1 MPRLSGLIIRY
12 VLAFVFALVLFS
24 ANPANASLKDL
35 DSEIG
40 ALLSSVQ
47 PSVVTVYAFRDSDP
61 LGPNYAITPSHI
73 DTLIGSGIVYDTSG
87 NIVTTGH
94 VIRGSNR
101 YEVHTWDGR
110 KFSAIMVGI
119 DTEFDLSVLKVIPG
133 QLEPMPIAERR
144 PVRAGSLMF
153 AVGNSY
159 GIPNS
164 ASLATAVG
172 YRADGSLQVS
182 ANLTPG
188 FSGGPVVNTSGKLV
202 GMISAKLTE
211 PVALG
216 GLELYQ
222 SEGGTSETWSFTGA
236 SLELPSTGVILAI
249 CASDYRTAA
258 ARVIEGFH
266 NKRGFLG
273 IQPEDMAGEFLTK
286 VFGLSSGVMIS
297 EVLKNSPAW
306 KVGLRSGDILT
317 HFLGREIQSAEELRD
332 LIGRNRPGD
341 IVTLKAFRDGRS
353 LSYTVQLTSTDF
365 YSYHLSTLEKPGT
378 FTTAS
383 SSTPKS
389 DLSPEEHRAELQR
402 KLDRLMIE
410 VRNQMKEIRRIEQE
424 LDELRNS
431 SK

>member
-1 MPRLSGLIIRY
+1 MIKC

-24 ANPANASLKDL
+24 PNPTSASLKDL
-35 DSEIG
+35 DGEIS

-61 LGPNYAITPSHI
+61 VGPDYAIAPSHI
-73 DTLIGSGIVYDTSG
+73 DTAIGSGIVYDTAG
-87 NIVTTGH
+87 HIVTTGH

-101 YEVHTWDGR
+101 FEVHTWNGR
-110 KFSAIMVGI
+110 KFSAVMVGI
-119 DTEFDLSVLKVIPG
+119 DTEFDLSVLKVSPG
-133 QLEPMPIAERR
+133 QLKPMPIAERR

-188 FSGGPVVNTSGKLV
+188 FSGGPVVNTSGRLV

-216 GLELYQ
+216 SLELYQ
-222 SEGGTSETWSFTGA
+222 GEGGTSETWSFSGA

-258 ARVIEGFH
+258 DRVIEGFH

-273 IQPEDMAGEFLTK
+273 VQPEDMAGEFLTK
-286 VFGLSSGVMIS
+286 VFGLSNGVMIS
-297 EVLKNSPAW
+297 EVLDNSPAW

-365 YSYHLSTLEKPGT
+365 YTYHLSTLEKSGT
-378 FTTAS
+378 YNTAS

-389 DLSPEEHRAELQR
+389 DLSPEERQANLQR
-402 KLDRLMIE
+402 KLDRLMME
-410 VRNQMKEIRRIEQE
+410 VRNQMKEIHRIEQE
-424 LDELRNS
+424 LDDLKNAVR
-431 SK
+431 